1 MLGRL
6 FHGLLVAAAV
16 ILGAAP
22 SPARATGA
30 DEKQI
35 SASLGFVLAGGGD
48 SARPGIQAGVEATMG
63 LTDTWAGR
71 AALSNSWQPEAPS
84 ARPGH
89 VTAVSLGAT
98 YSLDVV
104 RWVPFVDLGFSLVD
118 LRGDGTSSQRLGP
131 QVGLGVEYLL
141 SRRWTL
147 AALARFDTFALRLR
161 GSGSPH
167 PWLACAALRIGRVF

>member
-98 YSLDVV
+98 YSL
-104 RWVPFVDLGFSLVD
+104 GFSLVD